1 MKKIIISIKEAA
13 NKHSSGRK
21 ILFFFIVTHII
32 YGIMLV
38 FTIPKVMQYSGGMKI
53 LDMLPTGYSAN
64 YVQELFAA
72 LGEVGRS
79 TYLFQQIPLDLF
91 YPGLFGI
98 TYTLLLTLIFKTIF
112 QKENKFRILSLT
124 PVFAGAF
131 DYLENAGIIIMLTI
145 YPTFK
150 PWLAS
155 LTNIFSVLKSFSIT
169 FVFIVLIIAIIVLI
183 SQKIRNRGKVL
194 HH

>member
-1 MKKIIISIKEAA
+1 MKKLYIRIKEAA

-21 ILFFFIVTHII
+21 ILIFFVITHII
-32 YGIMLV
+32 YGIMLLV
-38 FTIPKVMQYSGGMKI
+38 TIPKVMQYSGGMKI

-72 LGEVGRS
+72 LGEAGRS
-79 TYLFQQIPLDLF
+79 MYLFQQIPLDLF
-91 YPGLFGI
+91 YPGLFAI
-98 TYTLLLTLIFKTIF
+98 TFTLLLTLIFKTIF
-112 QKENKFRILSLT
+112 QKENKLRILSLT

-131 DYLENAGIIIMLTI
+131 DYLENVGIIIMLTI

-155 LTNIFSVLKSFSIT
+155 LTNIFSVFKSFSIT
-169 FVFIVLIIAIIVLI
+169 FVFIVLIIAIIVLVT
-183 SQKIRNRGKVL
+183 QKIKNRNKAL
-194 HH
+194 HP